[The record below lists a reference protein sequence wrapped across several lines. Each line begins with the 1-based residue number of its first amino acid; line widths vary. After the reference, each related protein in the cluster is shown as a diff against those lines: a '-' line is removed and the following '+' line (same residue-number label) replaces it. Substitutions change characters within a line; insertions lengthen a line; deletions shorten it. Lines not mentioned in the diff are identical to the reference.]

1 LLSLKLVAVLS
12 AISGYVVALRWNYK
26 FAATMMFPRNIT
38 EKTDINVSKEPFCSC
53 NRSNPHYIYHR
64 MTTALPHLHPIGVSP
79 EDIDFMGHVNNARY
93 LGWVQD
99 AVLAHWNKLAPPE
112 AAAKYLWVALKH
124 EITYRKPA
132 FLDDEVIASVVLE
145 KVQGARSFYETVIKR
160 GEEVLAEVKSSWCCI
175 DAETLR
181 PARIAAE
188 IQEYFFPK

>member
-1 LLSLKLVAVLS
+1 
-12 AISGYVVALRWNYK
+12 
-26 FAATMMFPRNIT
+26 
-38 EKTDINVSKEPFCSC
+38 
-53 NRSNPHYIYHR
+53 
-64 MTTALPHLHPIGVSP
+64 MTSALPHLHPIGVSP

-132 FLDDEVIASVVLE
+132 FLNDDVIASVVLE

-181 PARIAAE
+181 PARIAAD
-188 IQEYFFPK
+188 IQEYFFPKAD